1 MALILSDRVKETTS
15 TTGTGTYTLAGAATG
30 FESFASIGNSNTTYY
45 CCTDG
50 TDFEVGIGT
59 YTSSGT
65 TLARTT
71 ILQSSNSDS
80 AVSWTSGTRQVFC
93 TLPAEKSIVKDASD
107 HVTLATDGT
116 IINFGANSE
125 IDLQHVHDI
134 GLKITN
140 SSANATLQFVDANE
154 SVSSDGTN
162 LLLTSGGSVITV
174 PNTAG
179 TISLIA
185 ATETLTNKT
194 ITTPTLTTP
203 IANAGIQLKNGAT
216 SAGFLEFF
224 EDSDN
229 GTNKVTLI
237 GPASTAD
244 ATLTL
249 PSATDT
255 LVGKATTDTLTNK
268 TLTTPIINGFSGT
281 GDGSIIGNL
290 TEKASGGTTL
300 SLQTSATSVSEGDT
314 LGKIIFQAPD
324 EASADPVPGAIPNNG
339 EMPAFEIAAIAA
351 SDFSGTTNATKL
363 SFKANDGFV
372 GTPNLLEMFSINP
385 DDTVSLPLNKLLFRP
400 FGGDYND
407 CYIELGVTSGKIRN
421 SLVPITDASI
431 SYEAHD
437 HLFKAETGNSGTTP
451 TYTNILKL
459 ENQIVALQQGV
470 SLTFEGASSNDHE
483 TKLTV
488 VDPTADRTITLPD
501 ETGKIN
507 LSTAKKRF
515 MSQQDFLS
523 KNVSTRYKYVTPLSG
538 YYYSQFT
545 WYANR
550 AYVTPWVINGSDD
563 HTTVIIDEVA
573 IRTGFNQSGY
583 GGGTCLI
590 GMFDLNEFGAPDNLL
605 YETTITIPASVANN
619 TTVSSSALTWSVKP
633 GVYAMVARKAGNNLV
648 CAGNSLGV
656 SGGSFYTKFFE
667 MYNNGGRPQ
676 HPFSSTNSTG
686 TLLDATSPA
695 SYSSSIGSEYDAIFN
710 GQSNNMPFMYYR
722 YNTDF

>member
-1 MALILSDRVKETTS
+1 MALILSDRVKETTA

-71 ILQSSNSDS
+71 ILQSSNSDN

-194 ITTPTLTTP
+194 
-203 IANAGIQLKNGAT
+203 
-216 SAGFLEFF
+216 
-224 EDSDN
+224 
-229 GTNKVTLI
+229 
-237 GPASTAD
+237 
-244 ATLTL
+244 
-249 PSATDT
+249 
-255 LVGKATTDTLTNK
+255 
-268 TLTTPIINGFSGT
+268 LTTPIINGFSGT

-300 SLQTSATSVSEGDT
+300 SLQTSATSVSEDDT

-324 EASADPVPGAIPNNG
+324 EASADPVPGVIANNG
-339 EMPAFEIAAIAA
+339 AMPAFEITAVAA
-351 SDFSGTTNATKL
+351 SDFSGSTNATKL
-363 SFKANDGFV
+363 SFKANDALV
-372 GTPNLLEMFSINP
+372 ITPTLIEMFSINP
-385 DDTVSLPLNKLLFRP
+385 DDTVSVPRNKLLFRP
-400 FGGDYND
+400 FGGDYNE
-407 CYIELGVTSGKIRN
+407 CYIQLGTNNGKIRN
-421 SLVPITDASI
+421 SLVPLADATL
-431 SYEAHD
+431 SYEAVTHT
-437 HLFKAETGNSGTTP
+437 FRAQTGNSGFSP
-451 TYTNILKL
+451 SYTDVLTL
-459 ENQIVALQQGV
+459 ENGKVALEQGV
-470 SLTFEGASSNDHE
+470 NLTFEGSSSNDHE
-483 TKLTV
+483 TTLTV

-563 HTTVIIDEVA
+563 HTTVTIDEVA
-573 IRTGFNQSGY
+573 IRTGFSQSGY

-590 GMFDLNEFGAPDNLL
+590 GMFGLNEFGAPDNLL
-605 YETTITIPASVANN
+605 YETTITVPASVSNN

-710 GQSNNMPFMYYR
+710 GQSNSMPFMYYR